1 MKIQGY
7 KLWWDH
13 NNLKK
18 TQCDV
23 GTAQC
28 ENCIVKCEKKKLKYH
43 QMWEKYS

>member
-28 ENCIVKCEKKKLKYH
+28 EKKKLKYH